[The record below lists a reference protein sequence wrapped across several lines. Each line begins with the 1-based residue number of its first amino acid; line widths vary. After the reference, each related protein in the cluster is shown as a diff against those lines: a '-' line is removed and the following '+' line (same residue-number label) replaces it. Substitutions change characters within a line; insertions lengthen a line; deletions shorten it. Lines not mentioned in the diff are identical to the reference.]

1 MRGCAAILLALL
13 LTLSALAQEGSLPQP
28 RISLSETMW
37 DFGYVPKTGT
47 VSHTYLIKNI
57 GEDTLI
63 IVKVRTSCGC
73 TTAPLSKDRL
83 APNETAEMEVI
94 FDPRKI
100 KVGQTTKR
108 LKVISNDPVNPFT
121 DVQFTAKIGMGN
133 TLVRLAP
140 AQIDFDTVSQ
150 GTEDVQAMTVE
161 NISEETLSME
171 VVEGPGKSVD
181 LQPET
186 KSLRPGESTQITLQ
200 LRKDAPLGNLNASL
214 TVHFECSKIARV
226 SIPISGVIVSQ

>member
-1 MRGCAAILLALL
+1 
-13 LTLSALAQEGSLPQP
+13 
-28 RISLSETMW
+28 
-37 DFGYVPKTGT
+37 
-47 VSHTYLIKNI
+47 
-57 GEDTLI
+57 
-63 IVKVRTSCGC
+63 
-73 TTAPLSKDRL
+73 
-83 APNETAEMEVI
+83 
-94 FDPRKI
+94 
-100 KVGQTTKR
+100 
-108 LKVISNDPVNPFT
+108 
-121 DVQFTAKIGMGN
+121 MGN